1 MKGRKR
7 KMEVRSICTFTY
19 SSKLLN
25 LCSNPNIIRQEIYRN
40 LKNKIPSKQK
50 ELNTYTSKSFNFITL
65 CTKGKKCCTIIN
77 LDHVTYTAVNSEQ

>member
-50 ELNTYTSKSFNFITL
+50 ELNTYTSVSLSISSPSVQ
-65 CTKGKKCCTIIN
+65 KGKN
-77 LDHVTYTAVNSEQ
+77 VVL